1 MKIKIC
7 CSSTMTSRG
16 EYDIIRLPKSIRDA
30 IGVSPQSIIS
40 VKTGSKILR
49 LRVRKIFKEDVDTG
63 VNNAYVTQDNFELLN
78 TRSSKTSIVDVT
90 PFEGL
95 SLGCDPEFFLIN
107 KRHGNIQ
114 VASIIMGDKLN
125 TPLGLRVGKHGY
137 LGNDG
142 GSILAEI
149 RPDPVVFK
157 EQNLLI
163 RNIAELIGA
172 LKKNRVINPKT
183 TRPEAHSYYNGVA
196 AGFHLHFGLSD
207 TYVTGKGIVEK
218 EEDEFEDTSD
228 LNEDERKKILPSL
241 LVKALDYH
249 LGFLMLHLD
258 PEYQERSWK
267 SEYGRA
273 GDFRSCK
280 YTIEYRVPGG
290 YFLGTPQLTSGL
302 IATAALIVSNT
313 VPLLGKLTDGYK
325 KKLVLDRASLE
336 KQMNSYF
343 NVPNTMKIKSIL
355 DGEESVS
362 DLEMNTIFGNV
373 LRNIEAMSGHNE
385 KTKWFTA
392 QAVER
397 KGALDKTKTT
407 ANFIVSARPRKLD
420 LIETWRI

>member
-7 CSSTMTSRG
+7 YSSAMTLRD
-16 EYDIIRLPKSIRDA
+16 EYDIIRLPKSIRESL
-30 IGVSPQSIIS
+30 GVSPQSIIS
-40 VKTGSKILR
+40 VKTGSKIMR
-49 LRVRKIFKEDVDTG
+49 LRVRKLLREDIDSG
-63 VNNAYVTQDNFELLN
+63 DSNAYVTQDNFELLN
-78 TRSSKTSIVDVT
+78 TRSNKTSVVDVA

-107 KRHGNIQ
+107 RKQGNIQ
-114 VASIIMGDKLN
+114 VASTLMGEKMN

-157 EQNLLI
+157 EQNVLI

-172 LKKNRVINPKT
+172 LKKNRVINPKA

-196 AGFHLHFGLSD
+196 AGFHIHFGLGD
-207 TYVTGKGIVEK
+207 TYVIGKGIVEK
-218 EEDEFEDTSD
+218 KDDEFEDELD
-228 LNEDERKKILPSL
+228 LNEDERKRILPSL
-241 LVKALDYH
+241 LVKSLDYH
-249 LGFLMLHLD
+249 LGFLMMYLD

-290 YFLGTPQLTSGL
+290 YFLSTPKLTSGL

-313 VPLLGKLTDGYK
+313 VPLLEKLTDGYK
-325 KKLVLDRASLE
+325 KKLVLDRNSLE
-336 KQMNSYF
+336 KKVNACF
-343 NVPNTMKIKSIL
+343 NVPDTMRIKSIL
-355 DGEESVS
+355 DGEESLS
-362 DLEMNTIFGNV
+362 DLEMDTIFGNV

-392 QAVER
+392 EAVAAKSAASKEK
-397 KGALDKTKTT
+397 KGESYLA
-407 ANFIVSARPRKLD
+407 AVFPEKLD
-420 LIETWRI
+420 LMETWRI